1 MKSILLAGALLL
13 ATPVFFSACQEDA
26 PEIDYEMK
34 VTVVNDF
41 TKVVEAINN
50 GALKNEQAIN
60 QLKQAIDQMN
70 ADQKTKMQAII
81 AAINAVNNTLDTK
94 LAVIEAAI
102 KAQTLSMDSKMELL
116 KGVIEAQSASLE
128 LKLGAIKTAMN
139 EQTLAL
145 EAKMDLIHD
154 IIGAQTTALE
164 LKIAAIEAA
173 VKAQTLSMEA
183 KMDLIHDIIASQT
196 AALELKIGAIEAAI
210 KAQTLSMEAKMD
222 LIHDI
227 ITAQTSALELKLA
240 AIETAMK
247 EESIA
252 LADKLALVEKAIKDQ
267 TTNFDTKMELLTTA
281 VTSMPDYRDKLA
293 AIETAINNVPDYA
306 TQLAAIKAV
315 LSNVNSTLTDK
326 LALLESIETAI
337 TDNAAKLDAIKAV
350 IDALPDYSTAFTN
363 IKTEIANL
371 LQAVKDGTTS
381 TETALA
387 AIAAKIEEMKAAGGV
402 SGGGTTGGGTGTEK
416 IVPKDFVDLGLPS
429 GLLWAKCNIGAATE
443 SETGG
448 YFSWG
453 ETAPKT
459 AFGLSKYKFGDNFT
473 KFSKYNVDDK
483 LKQLQPEDDAA
494 TVILGP
500 WCHIP
505 TKAEWEELIEKCT
518 WEATKM
524 TMPGITEPV
533 VACWKVT
540 GPNGNHIILPS
551 TGWYGEYDFNFDSSH
566 YYSSTLSYD
575 DMSCYALTWD
585 HSGVTKVGSVSYDH
599 PTITSRN
606 RFFGNVIRAV
616 CSTK

>member
-1 MKSILLAGALLL
+1 MRVLKSIMLAGAMLL
-13 ATPVFFSACQEDA
+13 ATPVFFSSCEEDA
-26 PEIDYEMK
+26 TNLKYKME

-128 LKLGAIKTAMN
+128 LKLGAIETAMK
-139 EQTLAL
+139 EQPLAL
-145 EAKMDLIHD
+145 
-154 IIGAQTTALE
+154 
-164 LKIAAIEAA
+164 
-173 VKAQTLSMEA
+173 EA

-227 ITAQTSALELKLA
+227 IASQTSALELKLA

-252 LADKLALVEKAIKDQ
+252 LADKLALVEQAIKDQ

-281 VTSMPDYRDKLA
+281 ITSMPDYSAKLA
-293 AIETAINNVPDYA
+293 AIETAISNVPDYA

-350 IDALPDYSTAFTN
+350 IDALPDYSTEFAN

-443 SETGG
+443 SDSGG

-459 AFGLSKYKFGDNFT
+459 EFGYGKYKFWNGSTFT
-473 KFSKYNVDDK
+473 KYNWSDN
-483 LKQLQPEDDAA
+483 LMELQPEDDAA
-494 TVILGP
+494 FVNLGP
-500 WCHIP
+500 LCHIP

-518 WEATKM
+518 WEATKV

-551 TGWYGEYDFNFDSSH
+551 TG
-566 YYSSTLSYD
+566 YYWDDVFHFSWSFYNSSTLKEVDTVY
-575 DMSCYALTWD
+575 LLGWD
-585 HSGVTKVGSVSYDH
+585 QSGVTEELGVSYDH
-599 PTITSRN
+599 PTIARGSR
-606 RFFGNVIRAV
+606 RAGYVIRAV

>member
-70 ADQKTKMQAII
+70 ADQQTKLQAII
-81 AAINAVNNTLDTK
+81 DAVNAVNNTLDAK

-102 KAQTLSMDSKMELL
+102 KAQTLSMEAKMELL
-116 KGVIEAQSASLE
+116 KGVIA
-128 LKLGAIKTAMN
+128 
-139 EQTLAL
+139 
-145 EAKMDLIHD
+145 
-154 IIGAQTTALE
+154 AQTTSLE
-164 LKIAAIEAA
+164 TKL
-173 VKAQTLSMEA
+173 
-183 KMDLIHDIIASQT
+183 
-196 AALELKIGAIEAAI
+196 GAIEAAI
-210 KAQTLSMEAKMD
+210 KAQTLSVETKMD

-227 ITAQTSALELKLA
+227 IAAQTSALELKLA

-252 LADKLALVEKAIKDQ
+252 LADKLALVEQAIKDQ
-267 TTNFDTKMELLTTA
+267 ATNFDTKMELLTTA
-281 VTSMPDYRDKLA
+281 VTSIPDYRDKLA
-293 AIETAINNVPDYA
+293 AIETAISNVPDYA

-315 LSNVNSTLTDK
+315 MNGINTTLTDK
-326 LALLESIETAI
+326 LALLEGINDAI
-337 TDNAAKLDAIKAV
+337 TDNAAKLAAIEAV
-350 IDALPDYSTAFTN
+350 IDALPDYSTEFAN

-443 SETGG
+443 NETGG

-459 AFGLSKYKFGDNFT
+459 KFGYGKYKFWNGSTFT
-473 KFSKYNVDDK
+473 KYNWSDN
-483 LKQLQPEDDAA
+483 LMELQPEDDAA

-500 WCHIP
+500 WCHTP

-518 WEATKM
+518 WEATKV
-524 TMPGITEPV
+524 TLPAATEPT
-533 VACWKVT
+533 VAYWKVT

-551 TGWYGEYDFNFDSSH
+551 TG
-566 YYSSTLSYD
+566 YYWDDVFHFSWSFYNSSTLKEVDTVYS
-575 DMSCYALTWD
+575 LGWD
-585 HSGVTKVGSVSYDH
+585 HSGVTEELGVSYDH
-599 PTITSRN
+599 PTIARGSRKA
-606 RFFGNVIRAV
+606 GYVIRAV

>member
-1 MKSILLAGALLL
+1 MRVLKSIMLAGAMLL
-13 ATPVFFSACQEDA
+13 ATPVFFSSCEEDA
-26 PEIDYEMK
+26 TNLKYKME

-128 LKLGAIKTAMN
+128 LKLGAIETAMN

-145 EAKMDLIHD
+145 
-154 IIGAQTTALE
+154 
-164 LKIAAIEAA
+164 
-173 VKAQTLSMEA
+173 EA

-210 KAQTLSMEAKMD
+210 KAQTLSVEAKMD

-227 ITAQTSALELKLA
+227 IAAQTSALELKLA

-281 VTSMPDYRDKLA
+281 ITSMPDYSAKLA
-293 AIETAINNVPDYA
+293 AIETAISNVPDYA

-326 LALLESIETAI
+326 LALLEGINDAI
-337 TDNAAKLDAIKAV
+337 TDNAAKLDAIEAV
-350 IDALPDYSTAFTN
+350 IDALPDYSTEFAN

-429 GLLWAKCNIGAATE
+429 GLLWAKYNIGAATE

-459 AFGLSKYKFGDNFT
+459 KFGFGKYKFWNGSTFT
-473 KFSKYNVDDK
+473 KYNWSDN
-483 LKQLQPEDDAA
+483 LMELQPEDDAA
-494 TVILGP
+494 FVNLGP

-524 TMPGITEPV
+524 TMPGTTEPV
-533 VACWKVT
+533 VAYWKVT

-551 TGWYGEYDFNFDSSH
+551 TGYYWDDGLHFSWSF
-566 YYSSTLSYD
+566 YYSSTLKEVDTVYS
-575 DMSCYALTWD
+575 LGWD
-585 HSGVTKVGSVSYDH
+585 QSGVTEELGVTYDH
-599 PTITSRN
+599 PTIARGSRKA
-606 RFFGNVIRAV
+606 GYVIRAV

>member
-1 MKSILLAGALLL
+1 MRVLKSIMLAGAMLL
-13 ATPVFFSACQEDA
+13 ATPVFFSSCEEDA
-26 PEIDYEMK
+26 TNLKYKME

-154 IIGAQTTALE
+154 IIGAQT
-164 LKIAAIEAA
+164 
-173 VKAQTLSMEA
+173 
-183 KMDLIHDIIASQT
+183 

-227 ITAQTSALELKLA
+227 IAAQTSALELKLA

-247 EESIA
+247 EETIA
-252 LADKLALVEKAIKDQ
+252 LADKLALVEQAIKDQ

-281 VTSMPDYRDKLA
+281 VTSIPDYRDKLA

-306 TQLAAIKAV
+306 TQLAAIEAV

-326 LALLESIETAI
+326 LALLEGINDAI

-350 IDALPDYSTAFTN
+350 IDALPDYSTAFTS

-443 SETGG
+443 SDAGG
-448 YFSWG
+448 YFAWG

-459 AFGLSKYKFGDNFT
+459 EFGYGKYKFGSTFT
-473 KFSKYNVDDK
+473 KYNWSDN
-483 LKQLQPEDDAA
+483 LRELQPEDDAA

-500 WCHIP
+500 WCHTP

-518 WEATKM
+518 WEATKV
-524 TMPGITEPV
+524 TMPGTTEPV
-533 VACWKVT
+533 VAYWKVT

-551 TGWYGEYDFNFDSSH
+551 TG
-566 YYSSTLSYD
+566 YYWNDVFHFSWSFYNSSTLKEADTVS
-575 DMSCYALTWD
+575 ALGWD
-585 HSGVTKVGSVSYDH
+585 QSGVTEELGVSYDH
-599 PTITSRN
+599 PTIARGSRSA
-606 RFFGNVIRAV
+606 GYVIRAV

>member
-1 MKSILLAGALLL
+1 MKSILLAGAMLL
-13 ATPVFFSACQEDA
+13 ATPVFFSSCEEDA
-26 PEIDYEMK
+26 TNLKYKME

-128 LKLGAIKTAMN
+128 LKLGAIETAMN

-145 EAKMDLIHD
+145 EAKMDLIHG
-154 IIGAQTTALE
+154 IIG
-164 LKIAAIEAA
+164 
-173 VKAQTLSMEA
+173 
-183 KMDLIHDIIASQT
+183 DQT

-227 ITAQTSALELKLA
+227 IAAQTSALELKLA

-252 LADKLALVEKAIKDQ
+252 LADKLALVEQAIKDQ

-281 VTSMPDYRDKLA
+281 ITSMPDYSAKLA
-293 AIETAINNVPDYA
+293 AIETAISNVPDYA

-315 LSNVNSTLTDK
+315 MNGINTTLTDK
-326 LALLESIETAI
+326 LALLEGINDAI
-337 TDNAAKLDAIKAV
+337 TDNAAKLAAIKAV
-350 IDALPDYSTAFTN
+350 IDALPDYSTAFAS

-443 SETGG
+443 SDAGG
-448 YFSWG
+448 YFAWG

-459 AFGLSKYKFGDNFT
+459 EFGYGKYKFGSTFT
-473 KFSKYNVDDK
+473 KYNWSDN
-483 LKQLQPEDDAA
+483 LRELQPEDDAA

-500 WCHIP
+500 WCHTP

-518 WEATKM
+518 WEATKV
-524 TMPGITEPV
+524 TLPAATEPT
-533 VACWKVT
+533 VAYWKVT

-551 TGWYGEYDFNFDSSH
+551 TG
-566 YYSSTLSYD
+566 YYWDDVFHFSWSFYNSSTLKEVD
-575 DMSCYALTWD
+575 TVDALGWD
-585 HSGVTKVGSVSYDH
+585 QSGVTEELGVSYDH
-599 PTITSRN
+599 PTIARGSRSA
-606 RFFGNVIRAV
+606 GYVIRAV